1 MLSGPMTEYHLYA
14 HANNL
19 AFSEKGLVAMSMGN
33 IVEVS
38 LVFNCISVTLQ
49 VTISVSYICWNL
61 FVICRSTRIPAVTKL
76 KSHICV
82 TKAMLLLDHCNFVLM
97 KMF

>member
-1 MLSGPMTEYHLYA
+1 MVTSAADKTMKSWDLRMLSGPITEYHLYA

-38 LVFNCISVTLQ
+38 LVLNCISFTLH
-49 VTISVSYICWNL
+49 VSISVSYIY
-61 FVICRSTRIPAVTKL
+61 
-76 KSHICV
+76 
-82 TKAMLLLDHCNFVLM
+82 
-97 KMF
+97 